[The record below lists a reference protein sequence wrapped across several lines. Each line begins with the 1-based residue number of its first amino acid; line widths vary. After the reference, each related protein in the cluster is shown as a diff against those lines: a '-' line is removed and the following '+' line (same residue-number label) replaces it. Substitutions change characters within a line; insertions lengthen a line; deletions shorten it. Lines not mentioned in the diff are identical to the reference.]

1 MGTEDS
7 KIHLK
12 RAPRSL
18 LGVVFF
24 RFYVGVGEFEGHSC
38 LSIGMKYGANLA
50 TGMGFA
56 EWWGH
61 GAGGCRV
68 PPFATISTESECSA
82 TGPFSFRQVPESPSV
97 EFHWSC
103 SVGRLWGSLE

>member
-1 MGTEDS
+1 MGMENS
-7 KIHLK
+7 KIHPK

-24 RFYVGVGEFEGHSC
+24 QFYIGLGEFEGHSC
-38 LSIGMKYGANLA
+38 LSIEMRCRAIWV
-50 TGMGFA
+50 TGTGFA

-61 GAGGCRV
+61 GACECRL
-68 PPFATISTESECSA
+68 PPFATISAESECSV

-103 SVGRLWGSLE
+103 SVGRL